1 MAVSKLKIFLLCT
14 VLVATISLVV
24 MFHYSVTV
32 ANYTKIGVR
41 YVGMLKN
48 IHSNTKERIKG
59 LYGGMILNKTASRA
73 SSEWNSSMH
82 EDDAV
87 EILRSVELEIN
98 KTELWKKDNNPADEV
113 TQLTKTRRNIQGENI
128 PTAASEND
136 QAKEPCPGGSK
147 QGLCCIC
154 FMLIVMS
161 TLYLWP
167 TG

>member
-14 VLVATISLVV
+14 VLVATTSLVV
-24 MFHYSVTV
+24 MFYYSVTV
-32 ANYTKIGVR
+32 ANYTKIGIR

-48 IHSNTKERIKG
+48 LHSNTKERIKG
-59 LYGGMILNKTASRA
+59 LYGRMILNKTASRT
-73 SSEWNSSMH
+73 SREWNSSIH
-82 EDDAV
+82 EDEAV

-154 FMLIVMS
+154 FGLIVMS